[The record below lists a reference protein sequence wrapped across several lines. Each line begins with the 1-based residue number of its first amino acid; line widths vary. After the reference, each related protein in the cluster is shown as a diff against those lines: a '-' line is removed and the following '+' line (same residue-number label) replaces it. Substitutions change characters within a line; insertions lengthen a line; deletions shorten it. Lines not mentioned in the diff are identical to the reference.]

1 MNNVVKTASIIT
13 SGIIV
18 GALIRK
24 VVQQGMSLKK
34 QANISA
40 SIKKAKNIFEK
51 EAIREDVNE
60 FFI

>member
-34 QANISA
+34 QANISD

>member
-1 MNNVVKTASIIT
+1 MNNVVKTAGIIT

-24 VVQQGMSLKK
+24 VVQQGISLKK
-34 QANISA
+34 QPIFSE
-40 SIKKAKNIFEK
+40 SIKNAKNIFEK

>member
-1 MNNVVKTASIIT
+1 MNNVVKTAGIIT

-24 VVQQGMSLKK
+24 IVQQGISLKK
-34 QANISA
+34 QPIFSE
-40 SIKKAKNIFEK
+40 SIKNVKNIFEK

>member
-34 QANISA
+34 QANISDL
-40 SIKKAKNIFEK
+40 SKKPKIFSRKKPFAKT
-51 EAIREDVNE
+51 
-60 FFI
+60 